1 MKKENLI
8 IGNEYLVKSKS
19 FGIRKVKFIEFEF
32 IKPLKKEFAKFSGF
46 DLVWF
51 IPVEEIEE
59 KVNKIVEVL

>member
-19 FGIRKVKFIEFEF
+19 FGIRKAKFIEFEF
-32 IKPLKKEFAKFSGF
+32 IKPLKKEFARFSEL
-46 DLVWF
+46 DLVWL

-59 KVNKIVEVL
+59 KVNEIIEVL